1 MKTSSKKPHRKHKV
15 SSPDLK
21 QITNLIIAKTIMT
34 HRDKFVCCQPG
45 QNVSDAI
52 KTLSENRF
60 SGAPLE
66 EEPISRYVKL
76 EKLQRNV
83 KHALHCGELAIE
95 IGPNDKISENTT
107 IESLIEVLAERKD
120 PSPLFVVKDDAVTG
134 LVTCADLD
142 KIAVKVYF
150 FVLLSAF
157 ESLLLDVIGS
167 NYEKYK
173 TCLRNPKTIE
183 KRYRRCQGE
192 FVGLDEHNY
201 LMTKEIFEV
210 VWKSEI
216 KTIISV
222 TNEEELK
229 KLAFFRNK
237 VAHGNYIIIKDDD
250 VNQLKEINEVIRG
263 YLKSL
268 ERI

>member
-1 MKTSSKKPHRKHKV
+1 
-15 SSPDLK
+15 
-21 QITNLIIAKTIMT
+21 MT